1 MCPSSAEQSRN
12 SSYTQDVIVTHTQR
26 EKRVK
31 KKKKRKKK
39 KKTVSGYAGVL
50 FGYLLQH
57 VLSEGFSKAQLFRM
71 EQFSG
76 GVGR

>member
-1 MCPSSAEQSRN
+1 VCPSSAEQSRN
-12 SSYTQDVIVTHTQR
+12 SSYTQDVIVTHTHTER

-31 KKKKRKKK
+31 KKKKKR

-57 VLSEGFSKAQLFRM
+57 VLSEGFSKAQLFGM

-76 GVGR
+76 VSR